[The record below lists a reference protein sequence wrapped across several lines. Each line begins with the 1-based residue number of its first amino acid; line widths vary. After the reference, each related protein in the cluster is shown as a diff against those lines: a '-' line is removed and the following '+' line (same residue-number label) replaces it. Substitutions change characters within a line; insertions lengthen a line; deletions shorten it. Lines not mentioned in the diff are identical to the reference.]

1 MIERYYKSISGS
13 LKLYSQHP
21 RRRAFFS
28 FTIVFH
34 YFYNS
39 AITKCSNKECP
50 VRKIF
55 FALRCIFEKG
65 IKMNNQ
71 ELNIHELREM
81 DIKEQAEKSKK
92 TTIIDNEMADLYNDL
107 GCPDE
112 FGDIYLC
119 DGMYLRPDGSIYER

>member
-1 MIERYYKSISGS
+1 
-13 LKLYSQHP
+13 
-21 RRRAFFS
+21 
-28 FTIVFH
+28 
-34 YFYNS
+34 
-39 AITKCSNKECP
+39 
-50 VRKIF
+50 
-55 FALRCIFEKG
+55 
-65 IKMNNQ
+65 MNNQ

-92 TTIIDNEMADLYNDL
+92 TTIIDSEMADLYNDL